1 MTDPGAD
8 SSGITSRS
16 PADGTVS
23 AVNDVAF
30 GQPLDERLKSAQARV
45 REAENAL
52 SGAVRERDHL
62 VRKAVEE
69 GLSKGSVGRALG
81 ITRQAVYGLLQRT
94 PQAHRTAREERRPN
108 LVAMRRQAQAATSW
122 LSVAI
127 QQTER
132 AESEEVDGM
141 VDGMLAVLAL
151 YVAASC
157 AIRALGD
164 GHPAVQ
170 RFLGDKEVGHEPLK
184 NSRDLL
190 AHFDA
195 YVAGDG
201 NLQRAEID
209 GQRRPNPTDARP
221 PLMPMW
227 GGGPEQQLTFLTKT
241 WVRSDDGR
249 TLLLNGEPLREA
261 GVPCMETLDI
271 TIDLRDSLRATGEI
285 VGECCKGAGVADRQD
300 VRDLL
305 ARAASSAD

>member
-1 MTDPGAD
+1 MNNVA
-8 SSGITSRS
+8 
-16 PADGTVS
+16 S
-23 AVNDVAF
+23 A
-30 GQPLDERLKSAQARV
+30 QPLGETLRNAHTRV
-45 REAENAL
+45 REAENA
-52 SGAVRERDHL
+52 SSEAVRERDHL
-62 VRKAVEE
+62 VRKAVDG
-69 GLSKGSVGRALG
+69 GLSKGAVGRALG
-81 ITRQAVYGLLQRT
+81 ITRQAVYGLLHRT
-94 PQAHRTAREERRPN
+94 PQAHGTATEERSPD
-108 LVAMRRQAQAATSW
+108 LVALRRQAKAATSW

-132 AESEEVDGM
+132 AELEEVDGII
-141 VDGMLAVLAL
+141 DGMLAVLAL

-164 GHPAVQ
+164 DHPAVQ

-209 GQRRPNPTDARP
+209 GQRRPNPPDARP

-227 GGGPEQQLTFLTKT
+227 GGGPEQQLTFITKT
-241 WVRSDDGR
+241 WVRSDDGK
-249 TLLLNGEPLREA
+249 TLLLDGQPLRQA

-271 TIDLRDSLRATGEI
+271 TVDLRDSLRATGEI
-285 VGECCKGAGVADRQD
+285 IGECCKGAGFADRQD